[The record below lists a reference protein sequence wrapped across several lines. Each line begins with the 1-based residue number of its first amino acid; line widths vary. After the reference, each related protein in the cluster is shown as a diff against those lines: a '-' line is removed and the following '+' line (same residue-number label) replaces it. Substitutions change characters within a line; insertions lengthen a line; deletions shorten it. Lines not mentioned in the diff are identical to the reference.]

1 MKDKL
6 FALQDPGYREF
17 HARLMPTVDKA
28 RIIGVRIPALRSLA
42 RSISGTPEAE
52 AFLQTLPHEYYE
64 ENNLHAFLIAGG
76 KDFTET
82 VAAVEAFLPHIDNWA
97 TCDSLRPRIFARYK
111 SDLLPY
117 IRRWLA
123 SKHPYTVRFG
133 IEMLLCHY
141 LDEAFDPV
149 YLQWAAID
157 HGDYYVRMMVAWYF
171 AEALAK
177 QYDAALPWLTQHRLP
192 LWIHNKA
199 IQKAVESRRITPAQ
213 KELLRTLRRKEPPH
227 V

>member
-1 MKDKL
+1 MKDNL

-17 HARLMPTVDKA
+17 HARLMPTVDKV

-82 VAAVEAFLPHIDNWA
+82 VAAVEAFLPYIDNWA
-97 TCDSLRPRIFARYK
+97 TCDSLRPRIFARHK
-111 SDLLPY
+111 EALLPY

-123 SKHPYTVRFG
+123 SEHPYTVRFG

-177 QYDAALPWLTQHRLP
+177 QYDAALPWLTHHQLP
-192 LWIHNKA
+192 LWVHNKA

-213 KELLRTLRRKEPPH
+213 KEFLRTLRRKEPPH